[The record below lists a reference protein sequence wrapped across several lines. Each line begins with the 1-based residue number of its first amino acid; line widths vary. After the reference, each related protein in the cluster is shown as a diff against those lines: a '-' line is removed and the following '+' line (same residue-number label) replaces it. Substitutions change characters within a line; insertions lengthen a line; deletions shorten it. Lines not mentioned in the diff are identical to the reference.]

1 VRAVAAVE
9 SEGFAIEVRRLPLEK
24 LLTDAEAYART
35 LPAEHP
41 FRRRREDHPK
51 AEESVLADPERIG
64 QVLRN
69 LLSNAAKYSPEGS
82 PIELR
87 VVGKKWPRQGGS
99 QDARRGPRS
108 LPQPAHRARPRFRAD
123 GKDEARRR
131 IGVRVRAGGG
141 VMAEEIRIM
150 ILDDHDTF
158 RDPLAFM
165 LEREPDLTVVARPR
179 TLSQAREIVGDDTFA
194 VDVALVDLNLPD
206 GSGADLIKELRDARS
221 RATALVLSATADRRH
236 LATAI
241 EAGAAGVMHKSA
253 PMGDLVEAVRRL
265 FAGEQLLSQ
274 EEVIEALR
282 FLTRERE
289 SNREAQLA
297 SARLTPR
304 EREVLQALAEGSSDR
319 EIARRLHVGEG
330 TVHSHVTNIL
340 SKLEVSSR
348 LQALVFAVRHGVV
361 TIE

>member
-1 VRAVAAVE
+1 
-9 SEGFAIEVRRLPLEK
+9 
-24 LLTDAEAYART
+24 
-35 LPAEHP
+35 
-41 FRRRREDHPK
+41 
-51 AEESVLADPERIG
+51 
-64 QVLRN
+64 
-69 LLSNAAKYSPEGS
+69 
-82 PIELR
+82 
-87 VVGKKWPRQGGS
+87 
-99 QDARRGPRS
+99 
-108 LPQPAHRARPRFRAD
+108 
-123 GKDEARRR
+123 
-131 IGVRVRAGGG
+131 
-141 VMAEEIRIM
+141 MAEEIRIM

-165 LEREPDLTVVARPR
+165 LQREPDLTVVARPR
-179 TLSQAREIVGDDTFA
+179 SLYEASEILEDAEFA

-206 GSGADLIKELRDARS
+206 GSGADLIKELRDS
-221 RATALVLSATADRRH
+221 RPHATALVLSATADQRH

-253 PMGDLVEAVRRL
+253 PMGELVEAVRRL
-265 FAGEQLLSQ
+265 ATGDQLLSQ
-274 EEVIEALR
+274 EDVIEALR

-289 SNREAQLA
+289 SHREARVA
-297 SARLTPR
+297 SERLTPR

>member
-1 VRAVAAVE
+1 
-9 SEGFAIEVRRLPLEK
+9 
-24 LLTDAEAYART
+24 
-35 LPAEHP
+35 
-41 FRRRREDHPK
+41 
-51 AEESVLADPERIG
+51 
-64 QVLRN
+64 
-69 LLSNAAKYSPEGS
+69 
-82 PIELR
+82 
-87 VVGKKWPRQGGS
+87 
-99 QDARRGPRS
+99 
-108 LPQPAHRARPRFRAD
+108 
-123 GKDEARRR
+123 
-131 IGVRVRAGGG
+131 
-141 VMAEEIRIM
+141 MAEEIRIM

-165 LEREPDLTVVARPR
+165 LDREPDLTVVARPR
-179 TLSQAREIVGDDTFA
+179 SLSEASGILEDAEFA

-206 GSGADLIKELRDARS
+206 GSGADLIKELRDSRP
-221 RATALVLSATADRRH
+221 RATALVLSATADQRH
-236 LATAI
+236 LAAAI

-253 PMGDLVEAVRRL
+253 PMGELVEAVRRL
-265 FAGEQLLSQ
+265 AAGDQLLSQ

-289 SNREAQLA
+289 SHREAQLA
-297 SARLTPR
+297 SDRLTPR

>member
-1 VRAVAAVE
+1 M
-9 SEGFAIEVRRLPLEK
+9 G
-24 LLTDAEAYART
+24 
-35 LPAEHP
+35 
-41 FRRRREDHPK
+41 
-51 AEESVLADPERIG
+51 
-64 QVLRN
+64 
-69 LLSNAAKYSPEGS
+69 
-82 PIELR
+82 
-87 VVGKKWPRQGGS
+87 
-99 QDARRGPRS
+99 
-108 LPQPAHRARPRFRAD
+108 
-123 GKDEARRR
+123 
-131 IGVRVRAGGG
+131 
-141 VMAEEIRIM
+141 EEIRVM
-150 ILDDHDTF
+150 VLDDHDTF

-165 LEREPDLTVVARPR
+165 LEREPDLTVVASPGS
-179 TLSQAREIVGDDTFA
+179 LSEARAALEKAGLA

-206 GSGADLIKELRDARS
+206 GSGADLIKELRDSRPRS
-221 RATALVLSATADRRH
+221 VALVLSATADRKH

-253 PMGDLVEAVRRL
+253 PVGDLVEAVRRVA
-265 FAGEQLLSQ
+265 AGEQLLSQ

-282 FLTRERE
+282 FLTRVRE

-297 SARLTPR
+297 SSRLTPR
-304 EREVLQALAEGSSDR
+304 EREVLQALAEGSSDK